1 VAHKKALII
10 KPKDF
15 WPRMSS
21 GLSMDLIDSKAGVNY
36 FKINWSKEYKEVQKQ
51 FIACVNTGDP
61 NTLGQ
66 VRQFC
71 ISLRHLFP

>member
-1 VAHKKALII
+1 
-10 KPKDF
+10 
-15 WPRMSS
+15 MSS
-21 GLSMDLIDSKAGVNY
+21 GLSMDLIDSKSGVNY

-66 VRQFC
+66 VRL
-71 ISLRHLFP
+71 ILILHALFFP

>member
-1 VAHKKALII
+1 
-10 KPKDF
+10 
-15 WPRMSS
+15 
-21 GLSMDLIDSKAGVNY
+21 MDLIDSKAGVNY